1 MIRLNKKLTARLP
14 SLTATAVLILLAPVT
29 RSTRAAIT
37 LSADFD
43 SGSLCLTASNAC
55 DDNGVPSSV
64 SGNTVTLVGRDNF
77 NPGDWKWIYFQAA
90 GVNGQAV
97 TFEIG
102 DDFETGA
109 SSLNGHKM
117 VYSYNQQDWSFFD
130 QNFRTPTED
139 KFTFF
144 NNSPFT
150 QNTVYV
156 AYGLPYPYQRVVDHT
171 AGLVGSPWVSPTAS
185 ADENLV
191 VGHSPGGVD
200 DIGRIIA
207 PHNLYGYEIT
217 DPAAVE
223 PKKKIVLN
231 SGVHANETLGD
242 FVVEGLVDFLVSEDL
257 RAAQLRRYAEFYVYP
272 MTNPDGR
279 YAGNNR
285 TTVAVG
291 DVDLNRAWNPPSY
304 TEPGDA
310 SPIVEDA
317 TVGEAMRADTGG
329 DVDYLIDFHSTVNG
343 KSGHYGYI
351 LPDWQNDPFWT
362 AVRAR
367 EPEVLTGTALLQD
380 FTAAKFGRDEL
391 NAEFSATFETEFI
404 ADENIDRFLNL
415 GRNFGLAWYDAF
427 AVPADLNFDGVLDAD
442 DWLAFIAGSETDLSG
457 LTEIEQYARGDLNGD
472 GMNDILDFAIFKQTY
487 VQQNGAGA
495 FAALFENVPESSSL
509 ILAAIGII
517 AKTVGRPRSK
527 RRPSMQYSFV

>member
-1 MIRLNKKLTARLP
+1 MTSNRQRLSQRMP
-14 SLTATAVLILLAPVT
+14 LLFA
-29 RSTRAAIT
+29 AAILSSGLIPLRQAGATIT
-37 LSADFD
+37 LNADFD
-43 SGSLCLTASNAC
+43 SGSLCLVGSSAC
-55 DDNGVPSSV
+55 DDTGVPSSV
-64 SGNTVTLVGRDNF
+64 NGNTVSLVGRDNF
-77 NPGDWKWIYFQAA
+77 NNGNWKWIYFQAS
-90 GVNGQAV
+90 GVVGQTV
-97 TFEIG
+97 NFEIG

-117 VYSYNQQDWSFFD
+117 VYSYNQQDWFFFD
-130 QNFRTPTED
+130 QNFRTPAEN

-144 NNSPFT
+144 NHTAFT
-150 QNTVYV
+150 QDTIYV
-156 AYGLPYPYQRVVDHT
+156 AYGLPYPYQRIVDHT

-185 ADENLV
+185 ADAELV
-191 VGHSPGGVD
+191 IGQSPGGVD
-200 DIGRIIA
+200 DVGRTIA

-217 DPAAVE
+217 DPATVE

-242 FVVEGLVDFLVSEDL
+242 FVVEGLVDFLVSDDF

-291 DVDLNRAWNPPSY
+291 DVDLNRAWNPPTY
-304 TEPGDA
+304 AEPGDN
-310 SPIVEDA
+310 SMFVEDA
-317 TVGEAMRADTGG
+317 IVGEAMRADTGG
-329 DVDYLIDFHSTVNG
+329 DVDFLVDFHSTVNG

-351 LPDWQNDPFWT
+351 LPEWQNDPFWT

-472 GMNDILDFAIFKQTY
+472 GVNDIFDFALFKQDY
-487 VQQNGAGA
+487 VQTNGAAA
-495 FAALFENVPESSSL
+495 FAALFQSVPEPASL
-509 ILAAIGII
+509 CLALACGI
-517 AKTVGRPRSK
+517 ALASDSGRRFRPRT
-527 RRPSMQYSFV
+527 

>member
-1 MIRLNKKLTARLP
+1 MPVSRSAR
-14 SLTATAVLILLAPVT
+14 AV
-29 RSTRAAIT
+29 IT

-77 NPGDWKWIYFQAA
+77 NSGNWKWIYFQAA
-90 GVNGQAV
+90 GVSGQTV

-117 VYSYNQQDWSFFD
+117 VYSYNQQDWFFFD
-130 QNFRTPTED
+130 QNFRTPAES

-150 QNTVYV
+150 QDTVYV

-171 AGLVGSPWVSPTAS
+171 AGVVGSPWVSPTAS
-185 ADENLV
+185 ADTNLV
-191 VGHSPGGVD
+191 IGHSPGGVD
-200 DIGRIIA
+200 DIGRTIA
-207 PHNLYGYEIT
+207 PRNLYGYEIT
-217 DPAAVE
+217 DPSAIE
-223 PKKKIVLN
+223 PKKRIVLN

-242 FVVEGLVDFLVSEDL
+242 FVLEGLVDFLVSDDL

-291 DVDLNRAWNPPSY
+291 SIDLNRAWNPPAY
-304 TEPGDA
+304 TEPGDNHMIA
-310 SPIVEDA
+310 EDA
-317 TVGEAMRADTGG
+317 IVGEAMRTDTGG
-329 DVDYLIDFHSTVNG
+329 NIAYLIDFHSTVNG

-351 LPDWQNDPFWT
+351 LPEWQGDPFWT

-367 EPEVLTGTALLQD
+367 EPEVLTGAALLQD

-404 ADENIDRFLNL
+404 ADENIDRFLEL

-427 AVPADLNFDGVLDAD
+427 AVPADLNFDGKLDVD
-442 DWLAFIAGSETDLSG
+442 DWLAFIAGSETTLSG
-457 LTEIEQYARGDLNGD
+457 LPQVEQYARGDLNGD
-472 GMNDILDFAIFKQTY
+472 GVNDILDFAMFKQDY
-487 VQQNGAGA
+487 IQLNGGGA
-495 FAALFENVPESSSL
+495 FAALFQNVPETSTCALSL
-509 ILAAIGII
+509 IGIF
-517 AKTVGRPRSK
+517 ACAMGRCNSAQQ
-527 RRPSMQYSFV
+527 RREFRHSTTEMEG